1 VKPRLSDL
9 YGRRPH
15 DTTLRNL
22 AGLLDRAL
30 ETSGR
35 LRLFAVE
42 AAQDGLQDCQRAY
55 ERMERIQR
63 EQIFELEQQL
73 RLQLGI
79 VLANAEGREHVPSD
93 DGERDQGPGRD

>member
-1 VKPRLSDL
+1 MKARLSDL
-9 YGRRPH
+9 YGHRPQ
-15 DTTLRNL
+15 DVTLRNL

-42 AAQDGLQDCQRAY
+42 AAQDGLQDCVRAY

-63 EQIFELEQQL
+63 EQILELERQL
-73 RLQLGI
+73 RRQLGI
-79 VLANAEGREHVPSD
+79 ALAHDAEGREHVHAED
-93 DGERDQGPGRD
+93 AGT

>member
-1 VKPRLSDL
+1 MKPRLSDL
-9 YGRRPH
+9 YGDRPH
-15 DTTLRNL
+15 EMTLRNL

-42 AAQDGLQDCQRAY
+42 AAQDGLHDCQRAY

-63 EQIFELEQQL
+63 EQIFELERQL
-73 RLQLGI
+73 CRQLGI
-79 VLANAEGREHVPSD
+79 ALADAESGDHVRAD
-93 DGERDQGPGRD
+93 DART